1 MAERFVC
8 PSMVNTES
16 LSVTERLVLLSIAD
30 AERNGETPIE
40 SLALKQRTREIADMS
55 GTTVVGEVSERE
67 VMRALNSLG
76 AEPYLEEI
84 RSDTS
89 VSGKGRPKYALDA
102 APETVFEKL
111 GADDQLAEAVERFS

>member
-1 MAERFVC
+1 MRDRSVC
-8 PSMVNTES
+8 PPMVDTDS

-40 SLALKQRTREIADMS
+40 SLALKRRTREIADVS
-55 GTTVVGEVSERE
+55 ETPVVGEVSERD
-67 VMRALNSLG
+67 VMRALNALG

-102 APETVFEKL
+102 DPETVFEEL
-111 GADDQLAEAVERFS
+111 GADDQLGEAVEQFS